1 MAQAI
6 QEYRACE
13 NSFQC
18 TTFCNN
24 KGFNDRVCKTVTV
37 DESPNIDGTALVNR
51 RVCLCSESSEFDLF
65 YSLFFYALFLR
76 LFDSYIFIIYFNP
89 IHQSMMMNNMVI
101 GKKICYRRR
110 RRRKFSNW

>member
-1 MAQAI
+1 MKCFFLFLKIGYAVAV

-18 TTFCNN
+18 TSYCNM

-51 RVCLCSESSEFDLF
+51 RACLCSESS
-65 YSLFFYALFLR
+65 
-76 LFDSYIFIIYFNP
+76 
-89 IHQSMMMNNMVI
+89 
-101 GKKICYRRR
+101 
-110 RRRKFSNW
+110 KFSFNCGRHQFMILK

>member
-51 RVCLCSESSEFDLF
+51 RVCLCSESSKCILF
-65 YSLFFYALFLR
+65 
-76 LFDSYIFIIYFNP
+76 
-89 IHQSMMMNNMVI
+89 
-101 GKKICYRRR
+101 
-110 RRRKFSNW
+110 